1 MRRLLLA
8 LALISGG
15 AMGCE
20 KVSVTTT
27 HEQRLGAAKRVEV
40 YTNGGDITLIAGEEG
55 RAYVEAE
62 RTAYD
67 EDEARRLRVRVDVD
81 GDALRVW
88 WEGSGDHG
96 RSVSF
101 RVYVPAGLPARL
113 RTDGGDV
120 AVEAM
125 KAGVEAVSDGGD
137 IRCQD
142 GEGLLYARTD
152 GGDIRVRRHVG
163 TVDLE
168 TDGGDVAVSG
178 ALDGENVAQTDGGDV
193 DVTLSGESQLFVSAS
208 SHGGSVR
215 NDFGL
220 KTNDGSGREGFEGAI
235 GDGAEGSLLLRSDG
249 GQVRLRRAP

>member
-1 MRRLLLA
+1 MRLFLLA
-8 LALISGG
+8 LALLSGG

-27 HEQRLGAAKRVEV
+27 HEQRLGAAKRVDV
-40 YTNGGDITLIAGEEG
+40 STNGGDITLIAGDEG

-67 EDEARRLRVRVDVD
+67 EDEARRLRVRVAVD
-81 GDALRVW
+81 GEVLRVW

-101 RVYVPAGLPARL
+101 RVWVPAGLPARL

-120 AVEAM
+120 SVEAM
-125 KAGVEAVSDGGD
+125 RAGVEALSDGGNV
-137 IRCQD
+137 RCQD
-142 GEGLLYARTD
+142 SEGLLYARTD

-178 ALDGENVAQTDGGDV
+178 ALEGENVAQSDGGDV
-193 DVTLSGESQLFVSAS
+193 EVTLAGESRLFVSAS
-208 SHGGSVR
+208 SDGGSVS

-220 KTNDGSGREGFEGAI
+220 PTSERSGHEGFEGAI
-235 GDGAEGSLLLRSDG
+235 GDGSEGSLLLRTDG
-249 GQVRLRRAP
+249 GRVRLRRAP